1 MKRALRVGFALL
13 GLLLPLALGATTQGC
28 GSSRSGGGI
37 PVQSFELA
45 PQSGTDLPAA
55 TTAAPYAQAFTVL
68 SGGTP
73 PYTFRPISIPPG
85 LTLAPV
91 QGSNNEAMLTG
102 TPTMKATDAV
112 VSFQVVDSTNQK
124 FSNETYKLTV
134 N

>member
-1 MKRALRVGFALL
+1 MRILRAAALALVFAL
-13 GLLLPLALGATTQGC
+13 GLAATTAGC
-28 GSSRSGGGI
+28 SDSHSRGGT
-37 PVQSFELA
+37 PVTTFELA

-55 TTAAPYAQAFTVL
+55 TTAAPYNQAITVL

-91 QGSNNEAMLTG
+91 AGTNNEVLLSG
-102 TPTMKATDAV
+102 TPTMKTPSTV
-112 VSFQVVDSTNQK
+112 VTFQVVDSTNQK
-124 FSNETYKLTV
+124 FSNASYNLTV